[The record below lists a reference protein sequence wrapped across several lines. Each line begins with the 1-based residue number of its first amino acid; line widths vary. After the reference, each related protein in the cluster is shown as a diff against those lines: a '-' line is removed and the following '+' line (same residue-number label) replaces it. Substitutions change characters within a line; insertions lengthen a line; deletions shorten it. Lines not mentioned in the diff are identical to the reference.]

1 MGDMQTTVGIDGC
14 AAGWIIASVDRVV
27 VIPELRLG
35 EFELVGIDM
44 PIGLVDGPPR
54 ACDIAA
60 RKFLGRAGSSVFPAP
75 PRAALAHSDY
85 RAALAAARSATG
97 RGISKQTFNLMPKIA
112 ELDQL
117 INPTN
122 QHMIVEVHPEC
133 AFKVLNEGEDLPSKK
148 TAAGQDLRRRLLAD
162 QFDIPAKPP
171 RAQRSTTCSMPT
183 QFCGARSDF
192 DAVSTD
198 SSATGSATSAAS
210 RCASSVDRSRDDQVA
225 RACLSRS
232 A

>member
-27 VIPELRLG
+27 VIRELRLD
-35 EFELVGIDM
+35 EFELIGVDM

-75 PRAALAHSDY
+75 PRAALGCSDY

-133 AFKVLNEGEDLPSKK
+133 AFKLLNGGGRLPSKK
-148 TAAGQDLRRRLLAD
+148 TGAGQDLRRRLLAD
-162 QFDIPAKPP
+162 QYDVPARPP
-171 RAQRSTTCSMPT
+171 HGAAVDDLLDAYAVLWSAQRYLRGVHQ
-183 QFCGARSDF
+183 QFGD
-192 DAVSTD
+192 
-198 SSATGSATSAAS
+198 GQ
-210 RCASSVDRSRDDQVA
+210 RDERGIEMRIV
-225 RACLSRS
+225 C
-232 A
+232 